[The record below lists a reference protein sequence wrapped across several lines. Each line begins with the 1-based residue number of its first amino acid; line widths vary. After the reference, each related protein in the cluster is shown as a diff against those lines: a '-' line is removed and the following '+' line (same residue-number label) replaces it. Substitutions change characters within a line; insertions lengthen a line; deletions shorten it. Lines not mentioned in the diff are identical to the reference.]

1 MSIYTENT
9 EKKNRRDILKLR
21 FLRRALDHPLKSK
34 GAKSFWL
41 FVRPHLFWLMIAMAF
56 LFTTVLV
63 TLSLPLMIRL
73 VMDGYLDEMQSG
85 KNYFFICCILVVIG
99 ACGTAIRF
107 YLVTLLGE
115 RIVSDM
121 RQGLFNRI
129 IQFSPSFFEKNMTG
143 DLISRLNTDTTL
155 IQSVAGSTISLA
167 IRNVFLFFG
176 GLILMLSTSVKLAS
190 IVLLIIPMIIFP
202 LIYFGRFLRRLTRQ
216 TQDKLADSAGMATEL
231 ILAAPTV
238 QANNYENFAR
248 EDYKEV
254 IEESYEK
261 SKSRV
266 LARSIMTFLIIV
278 LIFSSISF
286 VISVGLQDVQNDQ
299 ISLGELLQFCLYSL
313 IVGVSVGA
321 MTETFGE
328 IAKFLGALERIGE
341 ILNTLDPIKDPSKPA
356 LLKKSIQGKISF
368 TDINFRYPLRQE
380 SLSLNISNLLIRKK
394 QTVALVGMSGAGKT
408 TVFQLLLRF
417 YEPQQG
423 LIMIDGIPIN
433 QLSKEFLREQI
444 AYVPQEPVI
453 LSKSAK
459 DNIKIGCMSAT
470 DKQVIK
476 AAQIARADDFIK
488 KLPKGYDSVLGE
500 RGSLL
505 SVGQKQRIAIARAIL
520 RNAPILLLDEATSSL
535 DAVSEN
541 AIKKAIDNISGNKT
555 ILVIAHRFSTVKNAD
570 QIVFIEEGKILAQ
583 GTHKNL
589 LNDNEQYKQ
598 LADLQFL

>member
-1 MSIYTENT
+1 MSIYTE
-9 EKKNRRDILKLR
+9 KKNWKDIFKLR
-21 FLRRALDHPLKSK
+21 FLRHALDHPLKSN

-41 FVRPHLFWLMIAMAF
+41 FLRPHLFWLMIAMAF
-56 LFTTVLV
+56 LFATVLV

-121 RQGLFNRI
+121 RQSLFNRI

-176 GLILMLSTSVKLAS
+176 GLILMLSTSVKLAG

-248 EDYKEV
+248 EGYKAV

-341 ILNTLDPIKDPSKPA
+341 ILNTIDPVKDPLKPT
-356 LLKKSIQGKISF
+356 LLKNSIEGKISF
-368 TDINFRYPLRQE
+368 TDLNFRYPLRQE
-380 SLSLNISNLLIRKK
+380 SLSLNISNLVIKKK

-408 TVFQLLLRF
+408 TIFQLLLRF

-459 DNIKIGCMSAT
+459 DNIKIGYMSAT
-470 DKQVIK
+470 DQQVIK

-488 KLPKGYDSVLGE
+488 KLPKGYDSLLGE